1 MRGQFSSPPPT
12 FNDYAEVIG
21 SIFLKH
27 FNGPIIPTLFI
38 EPGTAL
44 VADTQEFYARVVST
58 KNIRGVNYANI
69 SGSIFDIS
77 PVARCTT
84 LPVSLVPSSPRTAE
98 SLFKIVGFT
107 CIEGDVLTHE
117 FSSDV
122 RADDYI
128 VYGNVGSYS
137 VVMRPPF
144 ITPSSPILVKAINGD
159 VSLAKRRQSNED
171 VFRDYLNF

>member
-1 MRGQFSSPPPT
+1 MLSLLRI
-12 FNDYAEVIG
+12 YAVYYKYIC
-21 SIFLKH
+21 
-27 FNGPIIPTLFI
+27 
-38 EPGTAL
+38 
-44 VADTQEFYARVVST
+44 
-58 KNIRGVNYANI
+58 
-69 SGSIFDIS
+69 SIFDIS
-77 PVARCTT
+77 PVSMYHFTSKSRPF
-84 LPVSLVPSSPRTAE
+84 LPTYCRVIV
-98 SLFKIVGFT
+98 KIVGFT